1 MRRSTE
7 ISFKRG
13 RLAGPIATSRRRPAY
28 AKPTPSTPPI
38 KPSIRL
44 STSRLRTM
52 RATPAPNAARRANSC
67 CRASAR
73 ISSRLVTLPQA
84 MSSTSAM
91 VPITTHKTSPT
102 LPTTCCFSGRIV
114 GRILQFS
121 YHRPLVLGPF
131 DQVSIQTG
139 NSRARSAL
147 ACARVTPA
155 LSLPMPLNPK
165 PARITRPRS
174 KASGRIKS
182 GSALTTRNPRGM
194 TPAICRGHES
204 TVRFRPMTDRSPPK

>member
-1 MRRSTE
+1 
-7 ISFKRG
+7 
-13 RLAGPIATSRRRPAY
+13 
-28 AKPTPSTPPI
+28 
-38 KPSIRL
+38 
-44 STSRLRTM
+44 M
-52 RATPAPNAARRANSC
+52 RATPAPNAARRANSR

-73 ISSRLVTLPQA
+73 TSSRFVTLAQA
-84 MSSTSAM
+84 MNITSAM

-121 YHRPLVLGPF
+121 YHRPLPLGPF

-139 NSRARSAL
+139 NSRARSAF
-147 ACARVTPA
+147 ACAMVTPG

-174 KASGRIKS
+174 NASGRIKS
-182 GSALTTRNPRGM
+182 GSVLTTRKPCGM
-194 TPAICRGHES
+194 TPTIWRGRES
-204 TVRFRPMTDRSPPK
+204 TMRFRPITDRSPPK